1 MFHKVSSSA
10 VMGIDGVIIHVEAD
24 VSDGLPM
31 FSMVGCLSPS
41 VREAGERVRTALKNS
56 DFFLPP
62 KRITVNLSPGNLK
75 KYGTGFDLPI
85 AVAILLCMGITP
97 GQNINLDKTL
107 IIGELGLDGMV
118 KPVNGILP
126 MIYDCCGLG
135 YDTCIVPVE
144 NAKEAALVDGVKVF
158 GVESLRQAINE
169 ITGMDSLVPY
179 KGCDSH
185 TVLETEKLDFSE
197 IKGQASIRRGM
208 EIAAAGFHNVLMTG
222 AAGAGKSMIAKRLPT
237 IMPKMTFGE
246 RVQVTKIY
254 SINGMLRDGMGLIQE
269 RPFRSPHHTI
279 TGHALIGGGVNPRP
293 GEVSMAHNGVLFLDE
308 LPEFNKNVLEVL
320 RQPMEDGTVSLS
332 RVNAS
337 YVFPCDFMLVAAMN
351 PCPCGFYPDR
361 RRCTCTVAQIKKY
374 QGRIS
379 GPLLDRIDMY
389 MEVRPL
395 KYESMFSEEE
405 AENSKSIRERVE
417 QARLIQKK
425 RYEGTTIYFNS
436 QLEGALVRKYIKL
449 GQDAEHELKNHAEH
463 ANISARG
470 MNRIIKLSRTIADLD
485 GSENVQKRHVE
496 EACFYRNSI
505 KHMEGGCDN
514 VI

>member
-10 VMGIDGVIIHVEAD
+10 VMGIDGVVIHVEAD
-24 VSDGLPM
+24 VSDGLPV
-31 FSMVGCLSPS
+31 FSMVGCLSSS

-97 GQNINLDKTL
+97 CDTINLDTTL
-107 IIGELGLDGMV
+107 MIGELGLDGMV
-118 KPVNGILP
+118 KSVNGILP
-126 MIYDCCGLG
+126 MVYDCCGLG
-135 YDTCIVPVE
+135 YDTCIVPE
-144 NAKEAALVDGVKVF
+144 KNAKEAALVDGVRVF
-158 GVESLRQAINE
+158 GVESLRQVVDL
-169 ITGMDSLVPY
+169 ITGIQNMEPY
-179 KGCDSH
+179 QVCEND
-185 TVLETEKLDFSE
+185 TVFEERRPDFSE
-197 IKGQASIRRGM
+197 IKGQEYIRRGM

-237 IMPKMTFGE
+237 IMPQMTFE
-246 RVQVTKIY
+246 ESVQVTKIY
-254 SINGMLRDGMGLIQE
+254 SINGMLNNGRGLIRE

-279 TGHALIGGGVNPRP
+279 TGQALIGGGVNPRP

-320 RQPMEDGTVSLS
+320 RQPLEDGRVSLS

-337 YVFPCDFMLVAAMN
+337 YSFPSDFMLVAAMN

-361 RRCTCTVAQIKKY
+361 RRCACTVAQIRKY

-389 MEVRPL
+389 LEVRPL
-395 KYESMFSEEE
+395 KYESMFSAEE
-405 AENSKSIRERVE
+405 AESSRDIRERVE
-417 QARLIQKK
+417 RARLLQKK
-425 RYEGTTIYFNS
+425 RYEGTGIYFNS
-436 QLEGALVRKYIKL
+436 QLEGSLVRNYISL
-449 GQDAEHELKNHAEH
+449 EADVEHELKSHAGH
-463 ANISARG
+463 AGISARG
-470 MNRIIKLSRTIADLD
+470 INRIIKLSRTIADLD
-485 GSENVQKRHVE
+485 GSEDVQKKHLR
-496 EACFYRNSI
+496 EACFFRNSVNR
-505 KHMEGGCDN
+505 MEGGGDD
-514 VI
+514 VF